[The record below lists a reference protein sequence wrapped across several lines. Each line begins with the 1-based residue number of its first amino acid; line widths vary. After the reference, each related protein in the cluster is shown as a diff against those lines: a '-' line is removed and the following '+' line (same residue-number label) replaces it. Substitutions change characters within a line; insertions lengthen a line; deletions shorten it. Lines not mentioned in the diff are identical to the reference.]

1 MPITW
6 KTVAAP
12 DFSSASGMLARAGN
26 AFENALQS
34 VGGIVKQQEGII
46 ADERAQNT
54 QQAIEQ
60 IAGLKNI
67 EDYNNTTLD
76 SLIGKYGSNINREE
90 VFNAF
95 EARDDQIYAE
105 QGEAY
110 NRMIQTDTRT
120 TLNNVDAYISE
131 GLMGKKTQEELKAG
145 LDVLLADK
153 PTEVRMAARNHFL
166 DTMTFEND
174 LTPEGKVMY
183 EAGLK
188 SLDAKY
194 NVQMQNLDDQL
205 VDQEAIVAMDPL
217 KDTTELRSQMS
228 LADYINTHA
237 PDTFWGSFSWPDF
250 LGGAYEGKD
259 IDSLI
264 TTVKGDTDTVKTMQ
278 EQLIAAGMSPK
289 EAKKYRT
296 IPEDV
301 FKHVVMSS
309 IRTSDKEIRLG
320 STSEFRKKIA
330 DTAATYYAYQIDAAV
345 ANSNIRKLRS
355 QRVGLAEQQAKDTIK
370 LRKNVKDYR
379 SAENKLLG
387 N

>member
-1 MPITW
+1 MAITW
-6 KTVAAP
+6 KTIAAP
-12 DFSSASGMLARAGN
+12 DFSSSSGMLARAGN
-26 AFENALQS
+26 AFESALQS

-60 IAGLKNI
+60 IAGIKNI
-67 EDYNNTTLD
+67 EDYNNTSMNDLVMKFGT
-76 SLIGKYGSNINREE
+76 NINREE

-95 EARDDQIYAE
+95 ESRDDEIYKE

-110 NRMIQTDTRT
+110 NRLIQTDTRT
-120 TLNNVDAYISE
+120 TLNNLDAYISE
-131 GLMGKKTQEELKAG
+131 GMTSGKTQEELKAG

-153 PTEVRMAARNHFL
+153 PTEVRIAARNHFL
-166 DTMTFEND
+166 DTMSFEND

-188 SLDAKY
+188 SLDSKY

-205 VDQEAIVAMDPL
+205 MDQEAIVGMDPL
-217 KDTTELRSQMS
+217 KGTTELRSQMS
-228 LADYINTHA
+228 LVDYINTHA

-250 LGGAYEGKD
+250 LGGAYEGQD
-259 IDSLI
+259 ITSLVNKVKSDKA
-264 TTVKGDTDTVKTMQ
+264 TVQEMQ
-278 EQLIAAGMSPK
+278 SQLIAAGIPEK
-289 EAKKYRT
+289 EVKKYRT

-301 FKHVVMSS
+301 FKHVVMTA
-309 IRTSDKEIRLG
+309 IRTGDKELRLG

-330 DTAATYYAYQIDAAV
+330 ETAATYYAYQKDAVV
-345 ANSNIRKLRS
+345 AKSNIRKLRS
-355 QRVGLAEQQAKDTIK
+355 ERVGLAERQAKDTVK
-370 LRKNVKDYR
+370 LRNNVKNYR

>member
-1 MPITW
+1 MSITW

-12 DFSSASGMLARAGN
+12 DFSAASGMMARAGN
-26 AFENALQS
+26 AFESALQS
-34 VGGIVKQQEGII
+34 VGNIAEQQENIL
-46 ADERAQNT
+46 ATEKAQNT
-54 QQAIEQ
+54 QAAIEK
-60 IAGLKNI
+60 IAGIKNI
-67 EDYNNTTLD
+67 DEYNNTTLD
-76 SLIGKYGSNINREE
+76 DLVAKFGTQINREE

-95 EARDDQIYAE
+95 ESRDEEIYKE
-105 QGEAY
+105 QDAAY
-110 NRMIQTDTRT
+110 NRMVQTDTRT
-120 TLNNVDAYISE
+120 TLNNLDAYISE
-131 GLMGKKTQEELKAG
+131 GVSSGKTQEELKVG
-145 LDVLLADK
+145 LDAILADK

-205 VDQEAIVAMDPL
+205 MDQEAIVSLDPL
-217 KDTTELRSQMS
+217 KGTTELRSQMS
-228 LADYINTHA
+228 LADYINTYA

-309 IRTSDKEIRLG
+309 IRTGDKEIRLG

-330 DTAATYYAYQIDAAV
+330 DTAATYYAYQKDAAV
-345 ANSNIRKLRS
+345 AKSNIRKLRS

-379 SAENKLLG
+379 SARNKLLG
-387 N
+387 Q